1 MSLLD
6 TFKQL
11 WPFGQDKM
19 WAVGFDQALP
29 VEDPNVF
36 LAKKVARPRPAA
48 HELLVKVAASGLNPV
63 DSKMR
68 QSYQDT
74 GVFRILGFDA
84 MGEVVAPG
92 AEVSNFAVGDKVYY
106 TGSQRQQGAHADY
119 QVVDARLVGHAPRA
133 LTPAEAAAVP
143 LTAITAVEILHD
155 AFGYDITAETAAGKS
170 ILILNGAGGVG
181 SMLIQLAKYL
191 GMTVI
196 TTASRLESVEW
207 VKQLGADYILDY
219 QQDIKAQ
226 LIKIQ
231 HEQVDS
237 IAILQDTN
245 TYWPLVLTT
254 IRPFGRIASIV
265 ETTGP
270 IDMGPLKNIGAQ
282 FSWIFMFAKGNYG
295 VDMASQGEALNTVAN
310 LIDQHIIQ
318 STLTTTFEG
327 LTVENLRQATAMV
340 EAGHMIGKAV
350 IRHEEIG

>member
-74 GVFRILGFDA
+74 GVFRVLGFDA
-84 MGEVVAPG
+84 MGEVVATG

-106 TGSQRQQGAHADY
+106 AGAQRQQGTHADY
-119 QVVDARLVGHAPRA
+119 QVVDARLVGHAPSA

-231 HEQVDS
+231 HEQVDN